1 MLNDKTLQISMA
13 FYCPEKGGERETG
26 RGRAGHIKEQL
37 DETYMKCENL
47 IITCCTNASITVG
60 HQGLLLLRVVAD
72 GRHVM
77 GAGAKGR
84 GISPKL
90 HILRVARQTHLT
102 ALRLTQNKAASKLSK
117 QHKEGERKRKVERQR
132 KRGRE
137 SETALWPTLTAAARQ
152 HPAAFP
158 QQAPT
163 PTKRMYK
170 NYVYAERILRIRR
183 VASSARKY
191 VAYLLPNCL

>member
-47 IITCCTNASITVG
+47 IITCCTNALITVG
-60 HQGLLLLRVVAD
+60 YQGLLLLRVVAD
-72 GRHVM
+72 VM
-77 GAGAKGR
+77 WGGEASEGR

-117 QHKEGERKRKVERQR
+117 QHKEGERKREGER
-132 KRGRE
+132 
-137 SETALWPTLTAAARQ
+137 ARQ
-152 HPAAFP
+152 HYG
-158 QQAPT
+158 QH
-163 PTKRMYK
+163 
-170 NYVYAERILRIRR
+170 
-183 VASSARKY
+183 
-191 VAYLLPNCL
+191 